1 MLHSRAWIGTAV
13 SLPAYGGQLSLAS
26 LGDNF
31 SMLYGNVAGILVGGA
46 ITAIGSLLKNRDFDW
61 AKIKERITLV
71 EVTEVDTQEDEKTLE
86 KAFKFSLKGGGLMT
100 LALIVFWPLPL
111 YFSGYVFD
119 LSFYGL
125 WVGIAVVW
133 VSVASFFI
141 IGLPIIQ
148 ARHGIKQII
157 TGKKIVV
164 EETEEVRR
172 PKRCWR

>member
-1 MLHSRAWIGTAV
+1 
-13 SLPAYGGQLSLAS
+13 
-26 LGDNF
+26 
-31 SMLYGNVAGILVGGA
+31 MLYGNVAGILIGGA
-46 ITAIGSLLKNRDFDW
+46 ITAIGSLAKNKDFDW
-61 AKIKERITLV
+61 AKIKQRITLV
-71 EVTEVDTQEDEKTLE
+71 EVTEVETQDEETLE

-119 LSFYGL
+119 LPFYGL

-148 ARHGIKQII
+148 ASGGIKQIAMR
-157 TGKKIVV
+157 KRVVV
-164 EETEEVRR
+164 EETEDIRR
-172 PKRCWR
+172 TKRDGEEGI